1 MVNRSPFSPIPE
13 RRGRR
18 PEQDVVDVRSP
29 AEDST
34 RRSERLEL
42 PPAASVASQSQGP
55 KETAELKNLE
65 DATDVEAEAE
75 VLTEGAKKK
84 LLEDKLKNA
93 KRDLEDQKARDERA
107 TEKEPSESSEKLSHI
122 SSQVMTDQDPCKE
135 GLWCKLYGQ
144 QGCKKWIS
152 NRWAYKQ
159 HLQTKHKLG
168 KGQATK
174 LADDQWDQLEKE
186 LGPVP
191 AHESGQ
197 AGRKKKKKE
206 DDEEPLRDTRRPAE
220 PRFPPKL
227 HLKPREAVQEA
238 EMKPERGRQPK
249 VRKSE
254 PSEPSQPASSSND
267 NAGMQLLREVAGCR
281 RPCPA
286 VDPRAMKDRFSS
298 GSAPGG
304 LQNSGYNITQ
314 NPSSL
319 HKSPDPQ
326 LQTLCRSRQSKAQH
340 RLWEGEKREG
350 SEGFGI

>member
-1 MVNRSPFSPIPE
+1 MK
-13 RRGRR
+13 
-18 PEQDVVDVRSP
+18 D
-29 AEDST
+29 
-34 RRSERLEL
+34 
-42 PPAASVASQSQGP
+42 
-55 KETAELKNLE
+55 LE

-197 AGRKKKKKE
+197 AGRKKKKE

-220 PRFPPKL
+220 PRLPPKL

-254 PSEPSQPASSSND
+254 PSEPSQPASSSNE
-267 NAGMQLLREVAGCR
+267 NAGMQLLREMWRDVA
-281 RPCPA
+281 
-286 VDPRAMKDRFSS
+286 DRV
-298 GSAPGG
+298 
-304 LQNSGYNITQ
+304 L
-314 NPSSL
+314 
-319 HKSPDPQ
+319 
-326 LQTLCRSRQSKAQH
+326 R
-340 RLWEGEKREG
+340 
-350 SEGFGI
+350 